1 MVVSLTRKMVTAT
14 LQDIIQPGCKV
25 ISLTRKMVTATE
37 SKIQASRIGLPRPTC
52 GVCVAY
58 AKNSYRYGIKGTG
71 LSCRATASNLWCLR
85 RLREKKLPLRKQ
97 RHWSVVSGY
106 RGHPAA
112 APTHPPG
119 GGGVCTGRSGR
130 ASARWRALPRRA
142 PTHNA
147 LRRPPWRARQ
157 PRLRRSV
164 GVGRGR
170 GLVAVYGLFPSIWLL
185 SGFGSPHA

>member
-1 MVVSLTRKMVTAT
+1 MGLSWLYRLREKWLPLRNQRYRPVVSGYRVQPVMFESLTRK
-14 LQDIIQPGCKV
+14 I
-25 ISLTRKMVTATE
+25 VTATE
-37 SKIQASRIGLPRPTC
+37 SKAQAYRVGLPRPTC
-52 GVCVAY
+52 GVYIAY
-58 AKNSYRYGIKGTG
+58 AKKSYHYGIKGT
-71 LSCRATASNLWCLR
+71 
-85 RLREKKLPLRKQ
+85 
-97 RHWSVVSGY
+97 
-106 RGHPAA
+106 GHPAA

-142 PTHNA
+142 PTHKA

-170 GLVAVYGLFPSIWLL
+170 GLVAVYGLGKERKKLV
-185 SGFGSPHA
+185 GFWKSACLT